1 VIEDFDFTLTDIR
14 ERGANGGF
22 VIEDTNYRLNDI
34 VEPVAQGGFVV
45 SNFFIS
51 KKKLITH
58 FNKYITN
65 K

>member
-1 VIEDFDFTLTDIR
+1 MVEDTNYRLTDIR
-14 ERGANGGF
+14 ERGAN
-22 VIEDTNYRLNDI
+22 
-34 VEPVAQGGFVV
+34 GGFVV